1 MALVIVK
8 EDGTGRVDANS
19 YASWADGDAY
29 FAGHAY
35 PTPWVFQ
42 ITQYAASPEPA
53 LVMATRLI
61 DAYCRFDGFKKSV
74 AQALQ
79 WPRQAVVDR
88 EADFGVA
95 GVGLV
100 RQAWPVGP
108 VYLSADVVPACVVQA
123 TCEMARELLAVDRT
137 GAPLGEG
144 LKSSSVSGSTFVF
157 DKNDRRPVLTSTVI
171 ALLSRVLKG
180 SPTGASVPLRRA

>member
-1 MALVIVK
+1 MALTLIK
-8 EDGTGRVDANS
+8 EDGTGLAAANT
-19 YASWADGDAY
+19 YALVADGDAY

-35 PTPWVFQ
+35 PAPWTP
-42 ITQYAASPEPA
+42 APSPDNRDAA

-61 DAYCRFDGFKKSV
+61 DAYCRFEGFKKTV
-74 AQALQ
+74 GQALQ

-95 GVGLV
+95 GVGLI

-123 TCEMARELLAVDRT
+123 ACEMARELLKVDRT

-157 DKNDRRPVLTSTVI
+157 DKLDRRPVLTPTVI

-180 SPTGASVPLRRA
+180 SPNGASVPLRRV